1 LDRAV
6 AGSENRHFD
15 DKGFNDTGL
24 KTRPSELF
32 QRNCWVAFEPV
43 EGILSVLADYIG
55 ADRILCAT
63 DYPHPDGFFPGA
75 PEMMRLLLKNTS
87 PETVSKV
94 MAGGALNFC
103 GMR

>member
-1 LDRAV
+1 VRD
-6 AGSENRHFD
+6 
-15 DKGFNDTGL
+15 GL
-24 KTRPSELF
+24 P
-32 QRNCWVAFEPV
+32 A
-43 EGILSVLADYIG
+43 
-55 ADRILCAT
+55 
-63 DYPHPDGFFPGA
+63 PDGFFPGA